1 MTSPVLNPSRLDAA
15 QAQADRLRQL
25 LEDEFS
31 ALKRQSLEDFEAI
44 QPSKNDLLEQLS
56 RTVGTPPAPEAS
68 EPNPQ
73 WQGFRQV
80 MAQCRELHR
89 RNEILISRQLDAI
102 RGTLQALQG
111 NPLPGADEVYDR
123 LGQVRGGRRAR
134 GYSLA

>member
-1 MTSPVLNPSRLDAA
+1 MTSPVLDPSRLDAA
-15 QAQADRLRQL
+15 QAHAERLRQL
-25 LEDEFS
+25 LEDEFL

-56 RTVGTPPAPEAS
+56 RTVGTSQAPEAN
-68 EPNPQ
+68 ELNPQ
-73 WQGFRQV
+73 WQGFRQA
-80 MAQCRELHR
+80 MTHCRDLHR
-89 RNEILISRQLDAI
+89 RNEILISRQLDTI

-111 NPLPGADEVYDR
+111 NPLGGADEVYDR